1 MSARS
6 RAAPGVDAVPDAEA
20 MSSASGTA
28 TALARVGRHGIA
40 SCDFER
46 ARGHTILRDDYSR
59 VPLQVVRPLY
69 PEGLDG
75 PAHLTLV
82 NPTGGHV
89 GGDCLEAT
97 VRLGRNAHVLWTTQ
111 GATKVYR
118 SLGDP
123 VVSTMAVHM
132 APGAVLEVVPDPVI
146 PYKGALYR
154 QELDV
159 HMHDG
164 ARLLCGEI
172 LYPGRVAAGEFFD
185 YAEVALRFHA
195 RLDDAPL
202 LTDAMVVR
210 PADRFPDRLGMFEPH
225 PYLGS
230 FYVLGGDPQT
240 LAAVATATEEAF
252 RSGPESDPKGV
263 VGGATL
269 LEGPGVMIRWL
280 ARTPVLAKRTFD
292 SVWGVARR
300 THLGRPAV
308 RLRKY

>member
-1 MSARS
+1 MSVRG
-6 RAAPGVDAVPDAEA
+6 RAVPGADAVPDAEA
-20 MSSASGTA
+20 IPGAARASDA
-28 TALARVGRHGIA
+28 AIVPARVGRHGIA

-46 ARGHTILRDDYSR
+46 ARGRTILRDDYSR

-89 GGDCLEAT
+89 GGDRLDAN

-118 SLGDP
+118 SLGNP
-123 VVSTMAVHM
+123 VVSTMAVQM
-132 APGAVLEVVPDPVI
+132 APGAVLEAVPDPVI

-154 QELDV
+154 QEIDV
-159 HMHDG
+159 HMQED

-185 YAEVALRFHA
+185 YAEVALRFRA

-202 LTDAMVVR
+202 LNDAMVVR
-210 PADRFPDRLGMFEPH
+210 PSDRFPDRLGMFEPH

-240 LAAVATATEEAF
+240 LAAVAAATEEAF
-252 RSGPESDPKGV
+252 RDGAEGV

-292 SVWGVARR
+292 RVWGLARR